1 MSWHTLAKIK
11 LWRQLLCQKYQTMY
25 VVLTDK
31 CHELMFDIDTK
42 CNAKK
47 AI

>member
-11 LWRQLLCQKYQTMY
+11 LLRQLLCQKYEIMH
-25 VVLTDK
+25 VALTDK
-31 CHELMFDIDTK
+31 RYQLMFDIDTK
-42 CNAKK
+42 RNAKK